1 MPTSRSAGTSTSSK
15 NSWNCFSG
23 IVTSTGIGVRS
34 RPGAS
39 VSTTKSDSLARSGLD
54 TSVSSVPV
62 RATTSIVGA
71 SSTPE
76 M

>member
-1 MPTSRSAGTSTSSK
+1 VPSKRSAGTSTSSK
-15 NSWNCFSG
+15 KSWNCFSG
-23 IVTSTGIGVRS
+23 ALISTGMSVRS

-39 VSTTKSDSLARSGLD
+39 VSTIKSDRRPRP
-54 TSVSSVPV
+54 VSASTPV
-62 RATTSIVGA
+62 RTTTSTADA